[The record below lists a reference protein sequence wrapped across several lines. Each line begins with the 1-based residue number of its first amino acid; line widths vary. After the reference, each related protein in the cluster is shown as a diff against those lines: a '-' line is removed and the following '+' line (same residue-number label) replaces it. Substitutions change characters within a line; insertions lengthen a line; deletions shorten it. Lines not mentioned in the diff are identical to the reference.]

1 MHCDTL
7 LTLLLTNKCGIME
20 VGLMKTYCTAE
31 AGQHWASTLE
41 AERRREGAREG
52 HGTGKKRRR

>member
-20 VGLMKTYCTAE
+20 VELMKTYCTAE

-41 AERRREGAREG
+41 AERGSERDMGQERKEDDRDG
-52 HGTGKKRRR
+52 